1 MNAFDNDVKEFQTTL
16 NNKLSQEGIDH
27 VFSLLAYI
35 TITLPE
41 KKDALKNLQ
50 ALSKNCNVDIDVEI
64 SRLSTSIFNN
74 DGYVFRIQKLGNYL
88 DNEMT
93 KYVVSS
99 IQKFLIDKEK
109 SNLLTGIHKTG
120 FEMTLSLYYPIYE
133 EYQNTHIS
141 SIPQIKDKYFILE
154 DNKKSKALSLKK
166 LMKTQIDENTL
177 VLKEGM
183 KDWTQAKNIQE
194 IELLISNY
202 VVTSNI
208 KKKKK
213 KKKEKLQHPVIDV
226 KEEEEEKSI
235 KKVGTIYLLVFI
247 GLLTFIFIIAL
258 INKNSTTNTYPLN
271 SQSNPISNSNG
282 GPQNDEVLYDPKTD
296 TTKSNPSENVFN
308 GGEGNMYNEPPSST
322 NTITTGRTST
332 NNTTQSINKAD
343 EPTMGQIAREMHAT
357 APTNDFER
365 QMREFDHNIQLQQ
378 QQKKQRS
385 LYDKMTY
392 EEAEPLHY
400 MDADK
405 IKRK

>member
-1 MNAFDNDVKEFQTTL
+1 
-16 NNKLSQEGIDH
+16 
-27 VFSLLAYI
+27 
-35 TITLPE
+35 
-41 KKDALKNLQ
+41 
-50 ALSKNCNVDIDVEI
+50 
-64 SRLSTSIFNN
+64 
-74 DGYVFRIQKLGNYL
+74 
-88 DNEMT
+88 MT
-93 KYVVSS
+93 KYVVST

-141 SIPQIKDKYFILE
+141 SIPPIKKKYFILE

-194 IELLISNY
+194 IELLINNNA
-202 VVTSNI
+202 VTSNI
-208 KKKKK
+208 KRKKK
-213 KKKEKLQHPVIDV
+213 KKKEKLKHSVIDV
-226 KEEEEEKSI
+226 KEEEDKKSI
-235 KKVGTIYLLVFI
+235 KQVGTIYLLIFI

-322 NTITTGRTST
+322 NTITTGRTSPT
-332 NNTTQSINKAD
+332 TYTPTQSLNEDD
-343 EPTMGQIAREMHAT
+343 EPTMSQVAASLHPRKE
-357 APTNDFER
+357 PTNDFDR
-365 QMREFDHNIQLQQ
+365 QMQEGLKASQAANEKQ
-378 QQKKQRS
+378 KQRS
-385 LYDKMTY
+385 SYDKMTY

-405 IKRK
+405 VKH